1 MEHVILSPTQKA
13 LNINLH
19 EHIYGAFSEIGAGQ
33 EVVRH
38 FFRAGGASGTI
49 AKAMSAYDMDVSD
62 AIYGKEED
70 GRYVCESR
78 LKKMINREYLL
89 LQERLN
95 RKKYPNKLFFSFADT
110 ITTTKYNDDLKPGHG
125 WMGARFQL
133 SPEEEPNDVIIHI
146 RLHDHEAKL
155 QQETVGVLG
164 VNLMYACFYHNNG
177 PEKFIQSLYD
187 NLNRKQV
194 EIDMVKMN
202 GEKFEHV
209 DNRLLS
215 LLLVKNGMTE
225 AVIFGPDGQ
234 NMQPSDLLYKKNI
247 LALRGSFRPVTK
259 VNIDMIKNGLNEFV
273 KENKVTEENLQV
285 LFEITLNNLKEAG
298 DINEK
303 DFLDRV
309 DVLCSIGQTVMI
321 SNYQRYYKLLDY
333 FGRFT
338 KERIGIILGL
348 TNLQEIFE
356 AKFYRHLNGGILEG
370 VGKMFN
376 RDIKVYVY
384 PYKPNK
390 KSVLKTCQNVS
401 IQPRI
406 KPLYD
411 FFVFNKRIID
421 LKDYKEDYLSI
432 FSTKVLKMIKK
443 DKTGWEEMVPTYVD
457 NIIKERN
464 LFGYNQ
470 NSSNTTS
477 HNKGRANPIKAIKK

>member
-1 MEHVILSPTQKA
+1 MKTVILTPAQKA

-19 EHIYGAFSEIGAGQ
+19 ENIYGTFSEIGAGQ

-38 FFRAGGASGTI
+38 FFRSGGASGTI
-49 AKAMSAYDMDVSD
+49 AKAMSAYDMAVSD

-78 LKKMINREYLL
+78 LKKMLNREYLL
-89 LQERLN
+89 LEERLD
-95 RKKYPNKLFFSFADT
+95 RKIYPNKIFFSFANT
-110 ITTTKYNDDLKPGHG
+110 ITTTKYNETLKPGHG
-125 WMGARFQL
+125 WMGVRFQ
-133 SPEEEPNDVIIHI
+133 SNSQEEPNDVIIHI
-146 RLHDHEAKL
+146 RLHEHEARL

-164 VNLMYACFYHNNG
+164 VNLMYACFYHTAE

-187 NLNRKQV
+187 NLHRKQV
-194 EIDMVKMN
+194 EIDMVQMN
-202 GEKFEHV
+202 GNKFQNI

-215 LLLVKNGMTE
+215 LLLVKHGMTE

-273 KENKVTEENLQV
+273 KEKKVVEENLQV
-285 LFEITLNNLKEAG
+285 LFEITLNNLKEEG

-309 DVLCSIGQTVMI
+309 NILCSIGQTVMI

-356 AKFYRHLNGGILEG
+356 ARFYRHLNGGILEG

-384 PYKPNK
+384 PYKPDQ
-390 KSVLKTCQNVS
+390 KSMLKTSKNVN

-411 FFVFNKRIID
+411 FFLFNKRIID
-421 LKDYKEDYLSI
+421 LTGYKKEYLNI
-432 FSTKVLKMIKK
+432 FSTKVLKMIRK
-443 DKTGWEEMVPTYVD
+443 DEDGWEKMVPTYVD
-457 NIIKERN
+457 NIIKEN
-464 LFGYNQ
+464 ELFGY
-470 NSSNTTS
+470 
-477 HNKGRANPIKAIKK
+477 KKK